1 MSTVQYNDKENWL
14 HDNNTIIPNLYN
26 RDRNSILS
34 GSEIYTFK
42 IRNLNNHARGFILYL
57 SIGLLFYTIM
67 IVILYN
73 HDRNSIQSGSE
84 VYTIM
89 IVILYNHDRKSIH

>member
-34 GSEIYTFK
+34 GSEIYTIK
-42 IRNLNNHARGFILYL
+42 IRNLNNHARGFYSILVNR
-57 SIGLLFYTIM
+57 

-73 HDRNSIQSGSE
+73 HDCNSIQS
-84 VYTIM
+84 
-89 IVILYNHDRKSIH
+89 

>member
-34 GSEIYTFK
+34 ESEIYTFK
-42 IRNLNNHARGFILYL
+42 IQNLNNHACGFYSILVNR
-57 SIGLLFYTIM
+57 

-73 HDRNSIQSGSE
+73 HDCNSIQS
-84 VYTIM
+84 
-89 IVILYNHDRKSIH
+89 

>member
-14 HDNNTIIPNLYN
+14 HDNNTIIQNLYN

-42 IRNLNNHARGFILYL
+42 IRNLNNHARGFYSILVNR
-57 SIGLLFYTIM
+57 

-73 HDRNSIQSGSE
+73 HDCNSIQS
-84 VYTIM
+84 
-89 IVILYNHDRKSIH
+89 